1 MLEPLPAEL
10 PRRVR
15 PAECACGAVLA
26 APIAADRDQPPFDR
40 AEMDG
45 YAVRAADIR
54 AGVRLR
60 VIGETPAGAGPGP
73 EIGPGETIRIA
84 TGAPLPPGADAVIP
98 HEETDRDQPEV
109 TIHSERA
116 EPGRAVHPRAAD
128 ARAGDTVVPAGTR
141 LAPHHVAI
149 ASALGATTLEITGG
163 PPSMSILTSGDELVD
178 PATPTEQM
186 RPEQVRDAALALL
199 TGFARSVRAPVV
211 GAQRI
216 NDDAV
221 RTNEVVAQAAAS
233 SDIVVTVGG
242 VSAGERDFFP
252 EAFASIGAETL
263 LRGAAVK
270 PGRPILVAMRP
281 DPVCICVGL
290 PGNPVSA
297 LATAHLFLWPIVR
310 HLAGHG
316 ASLPWR
322 DATLAEAVRPNARRR
337 TFRPVVIEGDG
348 RVRAPAWRG
357 SGDLMHTAPTHGLID
372 LAPGAEEVGAGT
384 PVRFLPWAW
393 EAGR

>member
-1 MLEPLPAEL
+1 M
-10 PRRVR
+10 
-15 PAECACGAVLA
+15 
-26 APIAADRDQPPFDR
+26 
-40 AEMDG
+40 
-45 YAVRAADIR
+45 
-54 AGVRLR
+54 
-60 VIGETPAGAGPGP
+60 
-73 EIGPGETIRIA
+73 
-84 TGAPLPPGADAVIP
+84 
-98 HEETDRDQPEV
+98 
-109 TIHSERA
+109 
-116 EPGRAVHPRAAD
+116 HPRAAD
-128 ARAGDTVVPAGTR
+128 ARAGDAIVPAGAR

-163 PPSMSILTSGDELVD
+163 PPSVSILTSGDELVD

-186 RPEQVRDAALALL
+186 RPEQIRDTALSLL
-199 TGFARSVRAPVV
+199 TGFARSVGAPVI

-216 NDDAV
+216 DDDAV
-221 RTNEVVAQAAAS
+221 RTNEVVAKAAAS

-242 VSAGERDFFP
+242 VSAGEHDFFP
-252 EAFASIGAETL
+252 DAFASIGAETL
-263 LRGAAVK
+263 LRGASVK

-281 DPVCICVGL
+281 DPFCLCVGL

-310 HLAGHG
+310 HLAGQG

-322 DATLAEAVRPNARRR
+322 DATLAEGVRPNARRR
-337 TFRPVVIEGDG
+337 TFRPVVIEQDG

-372 LAPGAEEVGAGT
+372 LAPGSDEIGAGT

-393 EAGR
+393 EASR